1 MIDNTII
8 ADMREIKQSIKN
20 IQKNQDVLSTN
31 LDMDRQD
38 ISQIKIEMATLNSQV
53 YEMSQQLARQT
64 TKIAQKVADATEDIA
79 QDTLSKIVKQGK
91 KAVLLPWWKQLLHIK

>member
-1 MIDNTII
+1 MIENTMI

-64 TKIAQKVADATEDIA
+64 TKIAQKVADATEDVA
-79 QDTLSKIVKQGK
+79 NETLQKLVKRAKNGS
-91 KAVLLPWWKQLLHIK
+91 LLPWWKQLLHIK